1 MIDSEIQDTT
11 IYGDRV
17 AIVTLD
23 LEAVEAIASWIPDGD
38 AAKREWSDLAE
49 RLRNVAGVEN
59 G

>member
-49 RLRNVAGVEN
+49 RLQNVAEVEN